1 MAGVDRPAEGRLGL
15 VVAALHGQHAA
26 EVERGPRRPLRR
38 PRLHRP
44 QEPFRLGQVAALH
57 HDGGEV
63 HHRHGRDLAVVAFRG
78 LAVGALGAGQ
88 VAPAL
93 QQLTQVVGDLG
104 GRPPFW

>member
-1 MAGVDRPAEGRLGL
+1 MAAR
-15 VVAALHGQHAA
+15 
-26 EVERGPRRPLRR
+26 
-38 PRLHRP
+38 
-44 QEPFRLGQVAALH
+44 FT
-57 HDGGEV
+57 

-104 GRPPFW
+104 GRPLPATVRKISSARARSPFW